1 VEDLPKNADP
11 NPRQSSDLGASE
23 RAAALIGRVIS
34 DRYRIAELLAMGGMG
49 AVYRGEH
56 LLLKKRIAIKIL
68 HPEIENLPDL
78 VARFEREAIAGAHI
92 QHPNVAA
99 ATDFGKLDDGSF
111 FLVLEYVRGT
121 TLHHVIRGGPVEP
134 RRAVHIARQI
144 ALALGAAH
152 AMGIVHRDVKP
163 RNVMLIEGKGDQ
175 AKLIDFG
182 LAKVSMERLADSLR
196 SPTSGSSG
204 RRALG
209 GVSSDRGHSGEG
221 ERLTGVGVIFGTIA
235 YLAPEAAFGMDAV
248 DARADLYAL
257 GLILYEM
264 LTGNHPFEASD
275 MVELFKKQRWAA
287 PPSFA
292 ARAPA
297 VAASAALEAVVMRLL
312 EKDPAARYQT
322 TAELVAALDASLVE
336 GATPPL
342 EGASSP
348 GDASAKAGGERPSPP
363 LAAAGATTVEVKA
376 TEPRRKRK
384 KPKVQGKGGAPT
396 RPSPHMRLAATT
408 LRSEPTPTRRAESLD
423 ATRAE
428 GSRRAAPILVAA
440 AVALAVMAL
449 VLLAGRRAAERRGAM
464 AESSPSAVI
473 ARADSPIVDPRA
485 ERMMRTMGA
494 TTGAMMSP
502 TSEAAPSASAPE
514 PPEPAPSAANGSAGE
529 QAAAPAELPASLD
542 GIDATGLR
550 IIVIKATRSQLYST
564 AEEAWH
570 ALAARDP
577 AAFERQDVI
586 AATRELIVDLERQGA
601 ADAMFDALE
610 HKLSGAG
617 LDALYDVV
625 ESKGGS
631 RAATRAAELLRKEPT
646 RGRAS
651 AALRIA
657 IDLRDAPCVDM
668 LKLLDRAVQDGD
680 GRALVVLQTFGL
692 ACFRKSREVDQ
703 AITDLRAKLTK
714 R

>member
-1 VEDLPKNADP
+1 MDDPPKNAEP
-11 NPRQSSDLGASE
+11 TPKQSSDLGSRE
-23 RAAALIGRVIS
+23 RAEALIGRVIS

-99 ATDFGKLDDGSF
+99 ATDFGKLDDGSY

-121 TLHHVIRGGPVEP
+121 TLYQVIRGGVIEP
-134 RRAVHIARQI
+134 RRAVHIARQV

-152 AMGIVHRDVKP
+152 AMGVVHRDVKP
-163 RNVMLIEGKGDQ
+163 RNIMLIEGKSDQ

-182 LAKVSMERLADSLR
+182 LAKMSMERLADSLR
-196 SPTSGSSG
+196 SPTSGGSG

-209 GVSSDRGHSGEG
+209 SGSSLTGEG

-264 LTGNHPFEASD
+264 LTGKHPFEASD
-275 MVELFKKQRWAA
+275 MVELFKQQRWAA

-292 ARAPA
+292 ARAPT
-297 VAASAALEAVVMRLL
+297 VSVSPALEALVMRLL

-322 TAELVAALDASLVE
+322 AADLVAALDASLAE
-336 GATPPL
+336 GAAPL
-342 EGASSP
+342 PAGALGSPEGAN
-348 GDASAKAGGERPSPP
+348 GKEGGEPTISHK
-363 LAAAGATTVEVKA
+363 ATAEATSVEVKA
-376 TEPRRKRK
+376 AEPRRKRK
-384 KPKVQGKGGAPT
+384 KTKANGKG
-396 RPSPHMRLAATT
+396 LAAARAVPLVREEATT
-408 LRSEPTPTRRAESLD
+408 LRSQPAPPLLTRRRAAAPE
-423 ATRAE
+423 ATRAATP
-428 GSRRAAPILVAA
+428 RRAAPIVA
-440 AVALAVMAL
+440 AVAAVLAVTAL
-449 VLLAGRRAAERRGAM
+449 VLFARRRAAEHHG
-464 AESSPSAVI
+464 SSADRPSSAVV
-473 ARADSPIVDPRA
+473 AP
-485 ERMMRTMGA
+485 
-494 TTGAMMSP
+494 TGGP
-502 TSEAAPSASAPE
+502 TSDPTIDPTIRPTLEATHAAAPSASAPFE
-514 PPEPAPSAANGSAGE
+514 ALANAEPAASAANGSAAE
-529 QAAAPAELPASLD
+529 AASAPLGAPTSLD
-542 GIDATGLR
+542 GIDAAGLR

-564 AEEAWH
+564 AEEAWR
-570 ALAARDP
+570 ALATRDP
-577 AAFERQDVI
+577 ASFERQDVI
-586 AATRELIVDLERQGA
+586 ASTRELIVDLERQGA
-601 ADAMFDALE
+601 ADAMFDVLE
-610 HKLSGAG
+610 HKLGGAG
-617 LDALYDVV
+617 LDVLYDVV

-646 RGRAS
+646 HARAS

-657 IDLRDAPCVDM
+657 LDLRDAPCVDM

-703 AITDLRAKLTK
+703 AITDLRARLTK